1 MARATARRRRPITA
15 REKAEP
21 TAATHSL
28 TRRILTRLVVVVG
41 ACTLV
46 PVLLL
51 YLFQGAFLYATGSE
65 VLPIAT
71 VLPGGTEVRYRTDDG
86 VELLGWFLP
95 SKQPTPSCGAAPAAL
110 LFHGQGGNRSWE
122 YPLANALAAHG
133 ISVFIAEYRG
143 FGGTE
148 GSPSEDGIT
157 LDARAAL
164 AALQAQPG
172 VAPDRI
178 VYIGYSLGTGV
189 AARLAATAPPKGLV
203 LLAPY
208 TSLPDIAWERMPL
221 LPYHL
226 LMHDQYD
233 TLSRIGA
240 VDVPLVVVIS
250 STDEVVPPEQSRR
263 VYEAAR
269 HPEMFV
275 PLDGL
280 SHAEVEGRAGDLA
293 IAQIAGFT
301 TNHAGC
307 APPP

>member
-1 MARATARRRRPITA
+1 VHEGPSLARQIV
-15 REKAEP
+15 
-21 TAATHSL
+21 
-28 TRRILTRLVVVVG
+28 TRLVVVVV
-41 ACTLV
+41 ACTVV

-51 YLFQGAFLYATGSE
+51 YLFQGVFVYGPDAD

-71 VLPGGTEVRYRTDDG
+71 VLPGGSEVTYSTADG
-86 VELLGWFLP
+86 LALRGWFLP
-95 SKQPTPSCGAAPAAL
+95 SRQASPSCGAAPAAL

-143 FGGTE
+143 FGGSE
-148 GSPSEDGIT
+148 GSPSEEGISI
-157 LDARAAL
+157 DAQAAL
-164 AALQAQPG
+164 AALRAQPG
-172 VAPDRI
+172 VAADRI
-178 VYIGYSLGTGV
+178 VYVGYSLGTGV
-189 AARLAATAPPKGLV
+189 ATRLAATAPPKGLV

-208 TSLPDIAWERMPL
+208 TSLPDVAWERMPL
-221 LPYHL
+221 LPYHM
-226 LMHDQYD
+226 LMHDQFD

-240 VDVPLVVVIS
+240 VDVPLAVVIS
-250 STDEVVPPEQSRR
+250 RTDEVVPPEQSRR

-269 HPEMFV
+269 QPEMFV

-280 SHAEVEGRAGDLA
+280 SHAEVDGRAGDLA

-307 APPP
+307 TQTS